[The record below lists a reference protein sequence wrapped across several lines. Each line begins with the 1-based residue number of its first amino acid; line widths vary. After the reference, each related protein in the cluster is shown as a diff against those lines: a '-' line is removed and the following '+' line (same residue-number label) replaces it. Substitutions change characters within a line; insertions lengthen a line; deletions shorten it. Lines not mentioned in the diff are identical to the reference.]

1 MKKTGVL
8 DRGKRLAHFYLFRY
22 FRFYSRKFR
31 PQDTIKREEI
41 EKGLQAVVKDGLASQ
56 AMSTLTG
63 GAFLVDFALLLGA
76 SNFFIGV
83 LAAIP
88 ALTQLIQIPA
98 TFLVE
103 KTRRRKLIVA
113 IGAFI
118 SRIFLLLFAL
128 IPFLFSPSRRIM
140 ALSLVILFHSACNSV
155 VSCSWS
161 SWMRDFIPENILGSF
176 FSRRMA
182 LSYSLG
188 AVLSLAG
195 AFYLDFWKRSF
206 SDPLTGYSF
215 LFLGDRKSVV

>member
-103 KTRRRKLIVA
+103 KTA
-113 IGAFI
+113 
-118 SRIFLLLFAL
+118 
-128 IPFLFSPSRRIM
+128 
-140 ALSLVILFHSACNSV
+140 
-155 VSCSWS
+155 
-161 SWMRDFIPENILGSF
+161 EGS
-176 FSRRMA
+176 
-182 LSYSLG
+182 
-188 AVLSLAG
+188 
-195 AFYLDFWKRSF
+195 
-206 SDPLTGYSF
+206 
-215 LFLGDRKSVV
+215 